1 MQRIF
6 MTFAA
11 VLALTMA
18 MGSANAQDKGK
29 DKGKKDY
36 KKYQSKSSFR
46 PLGKNVTLDFTAKG
60 DGGNLVASVATASN
74 RYEVNVERMDRRR
87 MDIDGVISLPEK
99 GGYLVSYNVHI
110 HRRVKGEDGWSDISF
125 SLKGSALLKSGDER
139 TLGKS
144 GDYTVTM
151 KISDK

>member
-1 MQRIF
+1 MQRII
-6 MTFAA
+6 MTVAA

-18 MGSANAQDKGK
+18 MGSAEAQE
-29 DKGKKDY
+29 KGKKDY
-36 KKYQSKSSFR
+36 KKYQNKPSFKA
-46 PLGKNVTLDFTAKG
+46 LGKNVTLDFTAKG

-74 RYEVNVERMDRRR
+74 RYQANVERIDRRR
-87 MDIDGVISLPEK
+87 MDIDGVISVPEK

-110 HRRVKGEDGWSDISF
+110 HRRVKGEDGWSDVSF
-125 SLKGSALLKSGDER
+125 SLKGSALLKAGEER

-151 KISDK
+151 KIRDK

>member
-6 MTFAA
+6 MTLAA

-29 DKGKKDY
+29 GKKEY
-36 KKYQSKSSFR
+36 KKYQNKSSSFR
-46 PLGKNVTLDFTAKG
+46 PLGKNVTLNFTAKG
-60 DGGNLVASVATASN
+60 DGGNLVASAATASN
-74 RYEVNVERMDRRR
+74 RFEVNVERMDRRR
-87 MDIDGVISLPEK
+87 MDIDGVISMPEK
-99 GGYLVSYNVHI
+99 GGYLVSYNIHI
-110 HRRVKGEDGWSDISF
+110 HRRVKGEEDGWSSISF